1 MVDHN
6 RGWWTTHGNRGWW
19 TVNRGWWTVDGGM
32 VDGGG
37 WTVTVDG
44 GGWTVDASRVEHK
57 RTARWRVTDGD
68 GSVWNVQV
76 QRMRVIRKAYG
87 NDKVETQVQ
96 VGHIDRT
103 RRARAE

>member
-6 RGWWTTHGNRGWW
+6 RGWWTTHGNRG
-19 TVNRGWWTVDGGM
+19 
-32 VDGGG
+32 
-37 WTVTVDG
+37 
-44 GGWTVDASRVEHK
+44 TVDASRVEHK

-103 RRARAE
+103 RMRTLNEAKMTILGKVGKNI